1 MIDTLFRLLRHS
13 LVVYAVVPIIIALAL
28 IWEEGLL
35 TPAYDE
41 LYIVQ
46 PIVLQARAGDLP
58 ASALFQA
65 YNGQRIPIPLLITTA
80 FALATDWDVRADLV
94 FNVILIGSV
103 CALAIAT
110 WRQQRLPI
118 YSGALWLLLLS
129 LLLTPVQFINFTF
142 GFQKCIW
149 LMMLGVYGSAY
160 AAARW
165 PGRSLAW
172 GIGAL
177 SAFVATWSFLSGH
190 VLWFVIPIGLW
201 LSGERRW
208 RPFALW
214 LAFAA
219 ANIALYLIGYTV
231 SDTPVETAPSL
242 LAQGRFLVFPLT
254 FLGGPFSGDIS
265 PLVSVGA
272 QDTTQSLLIGLLG
285 LLLLLLALGGG
296 VVSKTLDLRRA
307 APWLMLI
314 LFSFGCAA
322 MIVLGRA
329 LEPKDPITSRYA
341 TLALPFWIGLA
352 GLLLQTL
359 GGLTALAR
367 WRSGV
372 IVLAALTLP
381 VLLGTFALTFHNFAA
396 IDTNR
401 DRMLQCMLT
410 LDGPDC
416 VSELI
421 GDDAAVELG
430 DDLVIERV
438 RELREQRLS
447 VFDLP
452 VLSDLGA
459 AAIQTGDGASDS
471 MTREVFLIGGAI
483 TPVLRMRP
491 PAQADMQVYVSDML
505 SALTLSSAIYMPH
518 PQFIPGEGSRLLA
531 DGADFSLAVIDESG
545 QMQTVFTASFDPTVQ
560 TDPIPFSVDLVDYRG
575 QIITLRFVTDP
586 RSTADYDWALWVE
599 PRLTGS

>member
-1 MIDTLFRLLRHS
+1 MIDSLHRLLSRS
-13 LVVYAVVPIIIALAL
+13 LVLYAAVPILLTLVL
-28 IWEEGLL
+28 IWNQGLL

-46 PIVLQARAGDLP
+46 PIIVQARAGDLP
-58 ASALFQA
+58 VSAIVQA

-80 FALATDWDVRADLV
+80 FALVTGWDVRADLV
-94 FNVILIGSV
+94 FNVILIGSI

-118 YSGALWLLLLS
+118 YGGAMWVLLLS

-165 PGRSLAW
+165 PGRSVAW
-172 GIGAL
+172 VIGAL

-190 VLWFVIPIGLW
+190 VLWIVIPVGLW

-219 ANIALYLIGYTV
+219 ANIVLYLIGYTV

-242 LAQGRFLVFPLT
+242 LAQGRLLVFPLT

-265 PLVSVGA
+265 PLVSIGA
-272 QDTTQSLLIGLLG
+272 QDTTQSALIGLLG
-285 LLLLLLALGGG
+285 VVGLLLALGGG
-296 VVSKTLDLRRA
+296 LVNKTLNLRRA

-314 LFSFGCAA
+314 LFSLGCAA

-329 LEPKDPITSRYA
+329 LEPKDTITSRYA

-352 GLLLQTL
+352 GLLLQTVS
-359 GGLTALAR
+359 GLTALAR

-372 IVLAALTLP
+372 IVLGALTLP

-396 IDTNR
+396 IDTER
-401 DRMLQCMLT
+401 DRMLQCLLT

-416 VSELI
+416 AAALI
-421 GDDAAVELG
+421 GEDAAVELG

-438 RELREQRLS
+438 RELRSLGLS
-447 VFDLP
+447 AFGQPALVDLQ
-452 VLSDLGA
+452 S
-459 AAIQTGDGASDS
+459 AAIQADADGGSG
-471 MTREVFLIGGAI
+471 MTWEVYRIGTTI
-483 TPVLRMRP
+483 TPVLLMYP
-491 PAQADMQVYVSDML
+491 PAQADIRIYVPD
-505 SALTLSSAIYMPH
+505 ALAAPMLSSAITMPH
-518 PQFIPGEGSRLLA
+518 PQLIPGDGNRLLA
-531 DGADFSLAVIDESG
+531 DGADFSLTVIDEAG
-545 QMQTVFTASFDPTVQ
+545 QMQTVFTGGIDPTEEA
-560 TDPIPFSVDLVDYRG
+560 DPIPFSVDLTEYRG
-575 QIITLRFVTDP
+575 QIITLRFATDA
-586 RSTADYDWALWVE
+586 RSTADYDWALWVD
-599 PRLTGS
+599 PRVGE

>member
-1 MIDTLFRLLRHS
+1 MIDTLHRLLSRS
-13 LVVYAVVPIIIALAL
+13 LVVYAAVPIIIALAL
-28 IWEEGLL
+28 IWQKGLL

-46 PIVLQARAGDLP
+46 PIVVQARAGDLP
-58 ASALFQA
+58 AGAIVQA

-80 FALATDWDVRADLV
+80 FALVTGWDVRADLV
-94 FNVILIGSV
+94 FNVILIGIV

-118 YSGALWLLLLS
+118 YNGAIWVLLLC

-172 GIGAL
+172 VIGAL

-190 VLWFVIPIGLW
+190 VLWIVIPIGLW
-201 LSGERRW
+201 LSGEQRW

-219 ANIALYLIGYTV
+219 ANIVLYLIGYTV

-242 LAQGRFLVFPLT
+242 LEQGRFLIFPLT

-272 QDTTQSLLIGLLG
+272 QDTTQSALIGLLG
-285 LLLLLLALGGG
+285 VLLLLVTLGGG

-314 LFSFGCAA
+314 LFSLGCAA

-329 LEPKDPITSRYA
+329 LEPKDTITSRYA
-341 TLALPFWIGLA
+341 TLALPFWIGLI

-359 GGLTALAR
+359 GGKTALAR

-372 IVLAALTLP
+372 IVLGALTLP
-381 VLLGTFALTFHNFAA
+381 VLLGTFTLTFYNFAA
-396 IDTNR
+396 IDTER
-401 DRMLQCMLT
+401 DRMLQCLLA

-416 VSELI
+416 ASALI
-421 GDDAAVELG
+421 GEDAAVELG

-438 RELREQRLS
+438 RELRALQLS
-447 VFDLP
+447 AFGLPALVDLQ
-452 VLSDLGA
+452 S
-459 AAIQTGDGASDS
+459 AAIQPNADGGSG
-471 MTREVFLIGGAI
+471 MTWEVSRIGSAV
-483 TPVLRMRP
+483 TRVLLMYP
-491 PAQADMQVYVSDML
+491 PAQADIQIYVPD
-505 SALTLSSAIYMPH
+505 ALAAPRLSSAIYMPH
-518 PQFIPGEGSRLLA
+518 PQFIPGEGNRLLA
-531 DGADFSLAVIDESG
+531 DGADFTLAVIDESG
-545 QMQTVFTASFDPTVQ
+545 QMQTVFTGGIDPAEEA
-560 TDPIPFSVDLVDYRG
+560 DPIPFSVDLADYRG
-575 QIITLRFVTDP
+575 QIITLRFMTDA
-586 RSTADYDWALWVE
+586 RANSEYDWALWVD
-599 PRLTGS
+599 PRVSE